1 MKDCRK
7 FYINGSWV
15 APKTARDHQ
24 VINPSTEEPCGTI
37 SLGTKADVDDAVA
50 AARRAF
56 GTFSQTTRDQ
66 RLALLQSI
74 MAAYQAHLDEMAETI
89 STEMGAPLWLSKAAQ
104 AMAPLGHLGTII
116 QVLSEYEFETLQGS
130 TLFRH
135 EPIGVCGLIT
145 PWNWPVNQ
153 IACKVLPA
161 IAAGCTMVLKPTELA
176 PLNAHLWAQIMHEA
190 GVPAGVFNLVD
201 GDGPTVGTA
210 MATHPEVDM
219 MSFTGSTRAGIQVAI
234 NAAPTVKRVT
244 QELGGKSAN
253 IILDDA
259 DIEAAVRGGVQNCF
273 MNSGQSCNAPT
284 RMLVSRRKHDTALQI
299 AQAMAEAMKVGDA
312 MADGTMM
319 GPLANKNQFEKVNRL
334 IRTGMEE
341 GATLAAGGA
350 GRPDGLT
357 RGYFVQPTVFGDV
370 RNDMTIA
377 REEIFGP
384 VLSILP
390 YESEE
395 QAVQIAN
402 DTLYGLSGYVS
413 SGDIE
418 HARTVARRIRSGN
431 VHVNGAHPDFGA
443 AFGGYKQSGNGRE
456 WGKAGFEEFLELK
469 CVYGWAG

>member
-7 FYINGSWV
+7 FNINRSWV

-56 GTFSQTTRDQ
+56 TTFSQTTRED
-66 RLALLQSI
+66 RLALLQAI

-89 STEMGAPLWLSKAAQ
+89 SIEMGAPLWLSKAAQ

-116 QVLSEYEFETLQGS
+116 QVLSDYDFETVQGS
-130 TLFRH
+130 TLFRR

-176 PLNAHLWAQIMHEA
+176 PLNAHLWAQILHEA

-210 MATHPEVDM
+210 MATHPDVDM

-253 IILDDA
+253 IVLDDA
-259 DIEAAVRGGVQNCF
+259 DIEAVVRGGVQSCF

-284 RMLVSRRKHDTALQI
+284 RMLVSRRKHDTALQV
-299 AQAMAEAMKVGDA
+299 AKAVAEAMKVGNA

-319 GPLANKNQFEKVNRL
+319 GPLANKTQFEKVNRL

-341 GATLAAGGA
+341 GATLAAGGP
-350 GRPDGLT
+350 GRPEGVA

-395 QAVQIAN
+395 QAVQVAN
-402 DTLYGLSGYVS
+402 DTPYGLSGYVS
-413 SGDIE
+413 SGDLE
-418 HARTVARRIRSGN
+418 HARAVARRIRAGN
-431 VHVNGAHPDFGA
+431 VHLNGAHPDFNA
-443 AFGGYKQSGNGRE
+443 AFGGYRQSGNGRE
-456 WGKAGFEEFLELK
+456 WGKVGFEEFLELK
-469 CVYGWAG
+469 CVYGWEG